1 MDFTNL
7 QIQYQTYKNE
17 IDLEIQKV
25 LNASSYIGGESIA
38 RLERGL
44 VEFANVPYAIACSSG
59 TDAIILALMA
69 LGVGAGDE
77 VISTPFTFIAT
88 AEAIAFLGAKP
99 VFVDIDPQTYNLN
112 PSLIEK
118 AITSK
123 TKAILPVSLY
133 GQVCEMDEINSI
145 AQKYNLSVIED
156 GAQSFGATYKGKYS
170 CSLTPLATTSF
181 FPSKPLGGYGD
192 GGAVFAQSEEVA
204 NKIRSLL
211 SHGQSKRYVHQYIG
225 MNARMDSIQASIL
238 CVKLRYFQDE
248 IIQRQKVALNYT
260 ESLNNAKLN
269 DYVRIPYIQ
278 PYNSSVF
285 AQYSLY
291 VQDRDG
297 LSEYLK
303 SHSIPTAIHYP
314 KPLHLQ
320 EAFAFLGYKKGDFP
334 ISEDVSKHILSIPM
348 SAFITEEEQEEVV
361 KRIKEFYFLKKH

>member
-7 QIQYQTYKNE
+7 QTQYQLYKDE
-17 IDLEIQKV
+17 INQEIQKV
-25 LNASSYIGGESIA
+25 LDSSSYIGGESIA

-44 VEFANVPYAIACSSG
+44 EEFANIPHAIACSSG
-59 TDAIILALMA
+59 TDAIVLALMA
-69 LGVGAGDE
+69 LGIGVGDE
-77 VISTPFTFIAT
+77 VITTPFTFIAT
-88 AEAIAFLGAKP
+88 AEAIAFLGARP
-99 VFVDIDPQTYNLN
+99 VFVDIDPQTYNLD

-170 CSLTPLATTSF
+170 CSLTPFATTSF

-192 GGAVFAQSEEVA
+192 GGAVFVQSEEMA
-204 NKIRSLL
+204 KKIRSLL

-225 MNARMDSIQASIL
+225 MNARMDSLQASVL
-238 CVKLRYFQDE
+238 CVKLKYFQDE
-248 IIQRQKVALNYT
+248 IAQRQRVAQNYT
-260 ESLNNAKLN
+260 KILNETKLCN
-269 DYVRIPYIQ
+269 YVKTPHIQ
-278 PYNSSVF
+278 SRNSSVF

-303 SHSIPTAIHYP
+303 SYSIPTAIHYP
-314 KPLHLQ
+314 RPLHLQ
-320 EAFAFLGYKKGDFP
+320 DAFAPLGYKEGDFP
-334 ISEDVSKHILSIPM
+334 VSEDTSKHILSIPM
-348 SAFITEEEQEEVV
+348 SAFITEEEQGEVAE
-361 KRIKEFYFLKKH
+361 RIKEFYSLKKY